1 MQLGMANGQ
10 RRTLRAKGYVRHLDR
25 QIRRT
30 IPLPTC
36 RIMTLVCGGMS
47 RQTVAPK
54 ANVTPEPNRLG
65 LR

>member
-1 MQLGMANGQ
+1 MQLRMANGQ
-10 RRTLRAKGYVRHLDR
+10 RRTLRAKGYVRHLDL

-30 IPLPTC
+30 IPLPAR
-36 RIMTLVCGGMS
+36 RIMALLCGGMS